1 MIQFSCQL
9 HFSFSSFEIV
19 TLFSARFLDMFLK
32 RRVGPSSLTG
42 RRAHGALLLHLRE
55 KEEYPYLKIPLLTQL
70 PVVFD
75 LEIFK
80 FLVDCLELTQ

>member
-1 MIQFSCQL
+1 MLGHQ
-9 HFSFSSFEIV
+9 V
-19 TLFSARFLDMFLK
+19 
-32 RRVGPSSLTG
+32 SLVEE
-42 RRAHGALLLHLRE
+42 HME
-55 KEEYPYLKIPLLTQL
+55 PCCFISEKKEEYPYLKIPLLTQL